1 MAKTGKAAGEGSF
14 EESLKQLESLVEQME
29 SPVLPLETIV
39 EKYETGMKLVSAC
52 SEKLKAAEK
61 RILLLTKRKDGS
73 IEEGELDEKAG
84 EAPKIVHGKKAGRG
98 APDLLI

>member
-1 MAKTGKAAGEGSF
+1 
-14 EESLKQLESLVEQME
+14 ME
-29 SPVLPLETIV
+29 SPELPLETIV

-61 RILLLTKRKDGS
+61 RILLLTKKKDGS

-84 EAPKIVHGKKAGRG
+84 EGPKIVHGKKAGRG

>member
-29 SPVLPLETIV
+29 SPELPLETIV
-39 EKYETGMKLVSAC
+39 EKYEKGMKLVSAC
-52 SEKLKAAEK
+52 TEKLKAAEK
-61 RILLLTKRKDGS
+61 RILLLTKKKDGS
-73 IEEGELDEKAG
+73 IEEGELG
-84 EAPKIVHGKKAGRG
+84 EMGEESHKSGHGKKAGRG

>member
-29 SPVLPLETIV
+29 SPELPLETIV
-39 EKYETGMKLVSAC
+39 EKYELGMKLVGVC

-61 RILLLTKRKDGS
+61 RITLLTKKKDGS
-73 IEEGELDEKAG
+73 IEEGELG
-84 EAPKIVHGKKAGRG
+84 EMGEEPHKSGHGKKAGRG